1 MPPSKRKCQRLSQR
15 NFTDADNHL
24 MKSDGHDIQGYNGQA
39 AVDSDH
45 QVIVAVGVSNQA
57 PDVEH
62 LEPILQRIGATAGSL
77 ADVMTADAG

>member
-1 MPPSKRKCQRLSQR
+1 M
-15 NFTDADNHL
+15 
-24 MKSDGHDIQGYNGQA
+24 

-62 LEPILQRIGATAGSL
+62 LEPMLERIASHAGARPDG
-77 ADVMTADAG
+77 MTMDAG